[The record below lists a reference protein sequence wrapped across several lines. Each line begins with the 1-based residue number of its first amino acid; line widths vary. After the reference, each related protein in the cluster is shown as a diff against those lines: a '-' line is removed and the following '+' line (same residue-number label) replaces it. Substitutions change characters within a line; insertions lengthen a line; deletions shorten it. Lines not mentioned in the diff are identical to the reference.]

1 MGGLANSP
9 KAYENHAQRSRE
21 GTPASPGP
29 RWRLDAV
36 VAQMCSLNTQGL
48 PVTHPTRP
56 KAHPQD
62 GKRKPPIQQAGHSP
76 ALSQEGLGLTA
87 VGAQVPPSARG
98 RKPRCRRHPCITG
111 QALLPPKLTTAPS
124 AAWRSRPALPRP
136 PRGLC
141 YLFIFLTP
149 PLSEGFPLRPRCSV
163 LH

>member
-29 RWRLDAV
+29 RWCLDAV

-62 GKRKPPIQQAGHSP
+62 DKRKPPIQQAGHSP

-98 RKPRCRRHPCITG
+98 GSPDADCIHASQARRFCHQSSP
-111 QALLPPKLTTAPS
+111 
-124 AAWRSRPALPRP
+124 P
-136 PRGLC
+136 PRQQPGGATRPC
-141 YLFIFLTP
+141 HGCPGASAIYLSFSHPIFRKDFL
-149 PLSEGFPLRPRCSV
+149 
-163 LH
+163 